1 MCKYGI
7 ITQMASH
14 KRKHL
19 QFTISTIKYK
29 KESIKMIQA
38 KTKDF
43 KLRNWSSKNSKKS
56 NNVHKCNHTE
66 HKIKFHLKNQVLS
79 KDRERLMARVK

>member
-1 MCKYGI
+1 
-7 ITQMASH
+7 MASH

-19 QFTISTIKYK
+19 QFMISTIKYK

-38 KTKDF
+38 KIKDF
-43 KLRNWSSKNSKKS
+43 KLRNWFSKGNSKKS
-56 NNVHKCNHTE
+56 NNNVHKCIHIE

-79 KDRERLMARVK
+79 KDRERLMTCVK